1 MPGRRHFI
9 RAIAVL
15 PAALTLRNALSM
27 IAVVPAAL
35 TLGDALPMRV
45 NRKPAP
51 RHVMWRRVMDD
62 MSFEEAHFGYGSEGP
77 EITGLVLAAE
87 KGLPLRVK
95 YRIVCDARWQ
105 TRLVE
110 IEQNHGGEQ
119 KSLRLERDSTGQWL
133 CDGRAAPELSGC
145 TDVDLSVSP
154 STNALPINRLHLA
167 VGAIEEIR
175 AAWVRFPDLTTAPA
189 QQSYSRESADSYRYH
204 SLSSGFVAT
213 INVDDAGLPLTYQG
227 VWQRVATSTDSDEA
241 IISSQAAES
250 RNGFAAAL
258 ISAAPAMELGDQA
271 DAFSWLVGCWVGDV
285 RDFESNGTVRLGRG
299 EWWFSWTLEGRAIQD
314 VWIVPQR
321 ADRATPV
328 DSRAANNR
336 YGTSIR
342 SFDRKSG
349 LWHVTWINPVSGA
362 HNELVGKRA
371 GDRVELLGESD
382 GAPIRWTFADIKAD
396 SFVWL
401 GESQASDGTWRLDA
415 KFDMRKFD
423 PM

>member
-1 MPGRRHFI
+1 
-9 RAIAVL
+9 
-15 PAALTLRNALSM
+15 
-27 IAVVPAAL
+27 
-35 TLGDALPMRV
+35 
-45 NRKPAP
+45 
-51 RHVMWRRVMDD
+51 
-62 MSFEEAHFGYGSEGP
+62 
-77 EITGLVLAAE
+77 
-87 KGLPLRVK
+87 
-95 YRIVCDARWQ
+95 
-105 TRLVE
+105 
-110 IEQNHGGEQ
+110 
-119 KSLRLERDSTGQWL
+119 
-133 CDGRAAPELSGC
+133 
-145 TDVDLSVSP
+145 
-154 STNALPINRLHLA
+154 
-167 VGAIEEIR
+167 
-175 AAWVRFPDLTTAPA
+175 
-189 QQSYSRESADSYRYH
+189 
-204 SLSSGFVAT
+204 
-213 INVDDAGLPLTYQG
+213 
-227 VWQRVATSTDSDEA
+227 
-241 IISSQAAES
+241 
-250 RNGFAAAL
+250 
-258 ISAAPAMELGDQA
+258 
-271 DAFSWLVGCWVGDV
+271 
-285 RDFESNGTVRLGRG
+285 VRLGRG